1 MAPTRRELM
10 RGAAAAGAW
19 LLAGAPAA
27 GEGARQPPRGRG
39 EVRARVLGIAQDGGL
54 PHLGCDRACCVRARR
69 DPSRA
74 LKVASLGLSV
84 APAGPLLLVDATPDL
99 PAQVHALREASGLR
113 GAPGRP
119 VDGILLTHAH
129 VGHYTGL
136 IHLGKEVTAARA
148 VPVLATERMCAFLRE
163 SKPWSLLLETG
174 HVELSLLEPGT
185 RLVLAEDL
193 HAEVLPVP
201 HRDEESDTIGFIFS
215 GPSRRLLYVP
225 DTDTWKAWPR
235 PIQDL
240 AAEVDIAVLDGTFF
254 DASEVTWRDPE
265 EIPHPYIRTSMDLL
279 EARVREGRR
288 ILFTHLNHSNPALDP
303 SSEAAAEIRRRGFA
317 VATEGREFVL

>member
-10 RGAAAAGAW
+10 RSAAAAGAW

-27 GEGARQPPRGRG
+27 GRDAARAPRGG
-39 EVRARVLGIAQDGGL
+39 SEVRARILGIAQDGGL

-69 DPSRA
+69 DASRA

-119 VDGILLTHAH
+119 MDGILLTHAH
-129 VGHYTGL
+129 VGHYAGL
-136 IHLGKEVTAARA
+136 IHLGREAAAARA
-148 VPVLATERMCAFLRE
+148 VPLLATERMCAFLRE
-163 SKPWSLLLETG
+163 SKPWSLLLEAG
-174 HVELSLLEPGT
+174 NVELSPLEPGT
-185 RLVLAEDL
+185 RVALAEDL

-201 HRDEESDTIGFIFS
+201 HRDEASDTIGFIFS

-225 DTDTWKAWPR
+225 DTDAWTAWPR
-235 PIQDL
+235 PIRDFV
-240 AAEVDIAVLDGTFF
+240 AGVDVAVLDGTFF
-254 DASEVTWRDPE
+254 DASEVTWRDPG

-279 EARVREGRR
+279 EAGVREGRR
-288 ILFTHLNHSNPALDP
+288 VLFTHLNHSNPALDP
-303 SSEAAAEIRRRGFA
+303 GSEAAAEIGRRGFGIA
-317 VATEGREFVL
+317 AEGMEFVL